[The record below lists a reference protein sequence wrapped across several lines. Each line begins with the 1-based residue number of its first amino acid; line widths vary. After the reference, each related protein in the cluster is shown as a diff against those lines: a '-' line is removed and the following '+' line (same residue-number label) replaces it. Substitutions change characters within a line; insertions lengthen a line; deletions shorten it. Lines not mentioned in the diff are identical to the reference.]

1 MLRRQRQLIV
11 GVGQWLSQMLY
22 RVQVNLATSGFDTL
36 LAVYTGTAVNA
47 LTLVGSNDDCATA
60 GAAVTYSCLA
70 VNITPSTTYF
80 VQVDGYS
87 SAKGN
92 AVIALTI
99 SGTVV
104 SPPNDLFSNAVT
116 TLPATGSTLGASLE
130 TGEPLAGA
138 GASGSVWYRFT
149 APVTGSVASISAV
162 VRCCSNMFIFSE

>member
-1 MLRRQRQLIV
+1 MRCL
-11 GVGQWLSQMLY
+11 GVQIT
-22 RVQVNLATSGFDTL
+22 LATSGFDTL

-47 LTLVGSNDDCATA
+47 LTLVGSNDDCDTA
-60 GAAVTYSCLA
+60 GTTVNYSCLW
-70 VNITPSTTYF
+70 VNITPGTTYF

-99 SGTVV
+99 FDTAV
-104 SPPNDLFSNAVT
+104 SPPNDLFSSAVS
-116 TLPATGSTLGASLE
+116 TLPATGTTVGATLE

-149 APVTGSVASISAV
+149 APVASTTAT
-162 VRCCSNMFIFSE
+162 VRTDDME